1 MYVYVYVCM
10 YVHYTRDQSLS
21 YAYIFDVN
29 ICCTYYM
36 YAYHD
41 GSMSCVTQ
49 AYIVQ
54 MKIRVS

>member
-21 YAYIFDVN
+21 YIFDVN